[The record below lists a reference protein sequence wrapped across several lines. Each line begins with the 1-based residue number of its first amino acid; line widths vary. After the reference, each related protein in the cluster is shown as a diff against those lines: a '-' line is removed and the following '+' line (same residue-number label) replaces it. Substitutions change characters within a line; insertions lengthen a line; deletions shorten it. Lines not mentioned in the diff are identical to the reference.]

1 MVVQVAVNGLGQIGR
16 VFLRNAVKSKN
27 LQVVAAN
34 DLSDSQ
40 TLAQL
45 IRYDSIYGR
54 FTGKIEA
61 TQDGITIDGKLVRLF
76 KESDPAKLPWSKLGV
91 NIVIESTGIFRER
104 DKAGLHLQAGA
115 KKVIISAPGKK
126 EDATLVLGVNHT
138 KYDPARHHVVSMASC
153 TTNCLAPVVKV
164 LLENYGIRRG
174 FMSTL
179 HAYTSDQNLQDGIHR
194 DIRRARAAALNI
206 VPTST
211 GAAESIIQIFPQL
224 RGKLAATSYR
234 VPVAD
239 GSMIDLTVE
248 LDKTASKDQLNEA
261 FRRAAAKELKGILTV
276 SDEPLVSA
284 DIIGTTYSAIVDGQ
298 LTEVM
303 DNNLGHIVAWYDN
316 LNAYCL
322 RLVELCEYMAS
333 KE

>member
-16 VFLRNAVKSKN
+16 VFLRNVLKSKS

-34 DLSDSQ
+34 DLSDPQ

-45 IRYDSIYGR
+45 IRCDSIYGR
-54 FTGKIEA
+54 FTGKVEA
-61 TQDGITIDGKLVRLF
+61 TQDGVTIEGKAMKLF
-76 KESDPAKLPWSKLGV
+76 KELDPAKLPWSKLGV
-91 NIVIESTGIFRER
+91 SLVVESTGVFRER
-104 DKAGLHLQAGA
+104 EKAALHLQAGA

-138 KYDPARHHVVSMASC
+138 SYDPARHHVVSMASC

-164 LLENYGIRRG
+164 LLDEYGIRRG

-206 VPTST
+206 IPTST
-211 GAAESIIQIFPQL
+211 GAAEAIIQIFPQL

-248 LDKTASKDQLNEA
+248 LNKAATKNDLNES
-261 FRRAAAKELKGILTV
+261 FRRAAAQQLKGILTV
-276 SDEPLVSA
+276 SDDPLVSA
-284 DIIGTTYSAIVDGQ
+284 DIVGTTYSAIVDSQ

-303 DNNLGHIVAWYDN
+303 DNNLAHIVAWYDN

-322 RLVELCEYMAS
+322 RLVGLCEYMAS
-333 KE
+333 KL